1 VKKIQTGKEAPEPD
15 LKDQLQAEFNE
26 TLAKAKER
34 FGLRPEFE
42 TDMLKQV
49 ESSERFILYLFCSLL
64 MVERYDFL
72 RQLLHKLQ

>member
-1 VKKIQTGKEAPEPD
+1 
-15 LKDQLQAEFNE
+15 
-26 TLAKAKER
+26 
-34 FGLRPEFE
+34 LRPEFE